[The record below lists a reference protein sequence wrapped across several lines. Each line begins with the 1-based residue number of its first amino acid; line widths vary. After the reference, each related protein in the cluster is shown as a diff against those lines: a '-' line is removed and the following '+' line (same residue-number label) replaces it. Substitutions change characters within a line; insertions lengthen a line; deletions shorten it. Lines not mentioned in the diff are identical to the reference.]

1 MIYYNY
7 ASLRVCVNYIN
18 NSIELQLSLNLNVAL
33 FSIDLV
39 DIDILKEVS
48 VELDNKSDFHRRSVI
63 EIYASLIEARSNI

>member
-48 VELDNKSDFHRRSVI
+48 VEFDNKSDFYRRSVI